1 MVMSRPLWNA
11 VLAFLAVILIAVIL
25 VAPLVLKAQSTR
37 SPLRIG
43 VLTPQ
48 SRDASASR
56 WGAFRKGLHDLGWE
70 DGRNIVIEARFADG
84 KFELLR
90 PLAEELVQLGVNVI
104 VAANTPGIRAA
115 MNATT
120 TIPIVMIE
128 VADPVTT
135 GFITNLTRPGGNV
148 TGVST
153 LGRETTRKRLEFLK
167 EAVPRASRIAVIMN
181 PDDPVTAPQWRDAQ
195 QAAGLLGLHL
205 LRLEVRNASDLE
217 RAVQSAVAGKA
228 DAVLRLVDPVAVDL
242 GQRTAELLATHRL
255 PAMLEWKTEVERGAL
270 LGYFADPLDYY
281 RRPASYVDRILRGAK
296 PGDLPVEQPMRFQL
310 FINLKTAKALGLT
323 IPQSLL
329 LRADEVIE

>member
-1 MVMSRPLWNA
+1 MSRSLWNA
-11 VLAFLAVILIAVIL
+11 LLASLAVILIAVIL
-25 VAPLVLKAQSTR
+25 VAPLVLKAQPTR
-37 SPLRIG
+37 SPLRVG

-48 SRDASASR
+48 SRDASAPR
-56 WGAFRKGLHDLGWE
+56 WGAFRQGLHDLGWE
-70 DGRNIVIEARFADG
+70 DGRNIIIEARFADG
-84 KFELLR
+84 EFELLR
-90 PLAEELVQLGVNVI
+90 PLAEELVKLGVSVI
-104 VAANTPGIRAA
+104 IAANTPGIRAA
-115 MNATT
+115 MDATT
-120 TIPIVMIE
+120 SIPIVMVE
-128 VADPVTT
+128 VADPIAT
-135 GFITNLTRPGGNV
+135 GFITNLARPGGNV
-148 TGVST
+148 TGVCT

-167 EAVPRASRIAVIMN
+167 EAVPRASRVAVIMN

-205 LRLEVRNASDLE
+205 QRLEVRNASDLE

-242 GQRTAELLATHRL
+242 GQRTAELLTTHRL

-296 PGDLPVEQPMRFQL
+296 PADLPVEQPTRFQL